1 MHPVLIPSTYK
12 FRQKILTKGE
22 IVFFV
27 FVCLFVF
34 EALGRRN
41 FNVLSKVIF
50 ISLQNVNQATVRMQT
65 LYAPLVE
72 TSPLN

>member
-22 IVFFV
+22 IVLFF
-27 FVCLFVF
+27 CLFVF

-41 FNVLSKVIF
+41 FDVLGKVIF
-50 ISLQNVNQATVRMQT
+50 ISLQNVNRATVRMQT